1 MISPL
6 PVTAIDDLKLDSTLI
21 EQYEQY
27 LAIRTQYLLNR
38 FRKYPDFPGVQT
50 GYDSI
55 TGEEFTKEHLYS
67 YSWINGRGAC
77 VFSRIADYFPN
88 RHDELMRFS
97 LHTIEAMEKHREM
110 NKGRFPFTVNE
121 DGTEHIA
128 GQPLPHDNVSYSDLY
143 ACFGFLE
150 YGVRADD
157 YCRIETAQ
165 KILDGTLSALKENRF
180 TAEPEPIEDGLIA
193 ENPGSVAVD
202 LANEFTKQLND
213 TSYLDRSAELI
224 DFLLEHFY
232 LEESGAFIEY
242 ITFDKNPF
250 YNNHGSCT
258 VDPGHSIEFACF
270 ALEFSRLAEKANIHS
285 GLCKKINDI
294 CPDLI
299 LRNIEKGWNQKHPGI
314 YKTIDAVTGAAL
326 NDTMPWWILPEAML
340 ALLLAYERT
349 ADKVFLKWFKDIHN
363 AYFQYYMNPRTD
375 WGPYQNRDGKSGK
388 PVDIPPACKFQ
399 DPEFHSGKNI
409 LTIIDVIRRIHNKL

>member
-1 MISPL
+1 MISL
-6 PVTAIDDLKLDSTLI
+6 PVMQIDDLKLNTTLI
-21 EQYEQY
+21 EQYEKY
-27 LAIRTQYLLNR
+27 LAIRTQFLLNR

-55 TGEEFTKEHLYS
+55 TGKEFPKGHLHS

-77 VFSRIADYFPN
+77 VFARFADYFPS
-88 RHDELMRFS
+88 RHDELMLAS
-97 LHTIEAMEKHREM
+97 LHAIEVMEKHREM
-110 NKGRFPFTVNE
+110 NDGRFPFMVNK

-128 GQPLPHDNVSYSDLY
+128 GQPLPPGNISYSDLY

-150 YGVRADD
+150 YGSKADD
-157 YCRIETAQ
+157 YRRIEAAQ
-165 KILDGTLSALKENRF
+165 KIFNGSLSALKENRF
-180 TAEPEPIEDGLIA
+180 TAEPEPIEESLIF
-193 ENPGSVAVD
+193 ENPRSVALD

-213 TSYLDRSAELI
+213 TLYLDRSAELI

-232 LEESGAFIEY
+232 LEDPGAFIEY
-242 ITFDKNPF
+242 ITLDKRPF
-250 YNNHGSCT
+250 FNDYGSWT
-258 VDPGHSIEFACF
+258 VDPGHAIEFASF
-270 ALEFSRLAEKANIHS
+270 SLEFSRLAEKNNVHS
-285 GLCKKINDI
+285 ELCKKINGI

-299 LRNIEKGWNQKHPGI
+299 LWNIEKGWDQKYLGI

-340 ALLLAYERT
+340 ALLLAYERK

-409 LTIIDVIRRIHNKL
+409 LTIIDVIRRIHNEL